1 MVPMFEDKVY
11 EGTVP
16 AEPQAAIKY
25 CQSIVCDQGMEP
37 LGITCPKAAA
47 KDIHTLFQRSP
58 MPKQM
63 AFSGTIW
70 MLDLD
75 HRLQTVDSMDFARMR
90 WTLEHI
96 VEKQSVNKMLGKV
109 VVRAESVP
117 SAGGFQNLRRVERD
131 ADIDAVVLVIYWNK
145 PQDANA
151 VHPWMSELRDLMF
164 SAEPVGSGVEVA
176 VDRFFRYEEE
186 EKKRDFMGLSALRRA
201 QELER
206 LVQQGEAQRNGMC
219 DAELAANLLATKP
232 SLIKN
237 GAKIHVR
244 DIWP

>member
-1 MVPMFEDKVY
+1 MTLPFCGHRPCGVATRRRVLPAHRGRYGDGAIGHHMSQGSGQGHPCAIPEEPNAKAH
-11 EGTVP
+11 GT
-16 AEPQAAIKY
+16 QW
-25 CQSIVCDQGMEP
+25 G
-37 LGITCPKAAA
+37 
-47 KDIHTLFQRSP
+47 H
-58 MPKQM
+58 
-63 AFSGTIW
+63 
-70 MLDLD
+70 LDV
-75 HRLQTVDSMDFARMR
+75 QPVNKMDFARMR
-90 WTLEHI
+90 WALEHM

-117 SAGGFQNLRRVERD
+117 SSGGFQKLHRVERD
-131 ADIDAVVLVIYWNK
+131 ADIDAVVLAIYWNK

-219 DAELAANLLATKP
+219 DAELAAHLLATKP
-232 SLIKN
+232 SSIKN